1 MGTEYQIDQNI
12 KSPDRYFSFF
22 LSIIPAQV
30 LYVYKIIF
38 SECQKLLELFERL
51 QLGMLQLLFHSLF
64 IENLQM
70 KTLGAFWGRI
80 PPIVN

>member
-1 MGTEYQIDQNI
+1 M
-12 KSPDRYFSFF
+12 
-22 LSIIPAQV
+22 
-30 LYVYKIIF
+30 YKIIF

-51 QLGMLQLLFHSLF
+51 QLGMLQLLFHSLLV
-64 IENLQM
+64 ENLQM

>member
-12 KSPDRYFSFF
+12 KSPDCYFSF
-22 LSIIPAQV
+22 LLGIIPAHV

-38 SECQKLLELFERL
+38 NECQKLLELFERL
-51 QLGMLQLLFHSLF
+51 QLGMLQLLFHSLLV
-64 IENLQM
+64 ENIQM
-70 KTLGAFWGRI
+70 KTLGAFWRRI